1 MNLTTRLLGVL
12 AGASGM
18 AVLPGCCVPEP
29 ERGTSPVEQDAA
41 ECLRQGDAAM
51 TEGNELNASYW
62 YAVAVEK
69 GSAVAEVKRRV
80 AQRALGDATAE
91 PSPAV
96 IDNAICRAAC
106 AAAFTGRLAKVNDR
120 LLGRYAAMPRFS
132 IADAS
137 GLSAEER
144 HRLACELAVIG
155 NDVGIAYLNRRK
167 LIDLNDTRQGGV
179 VHHAAAAGEEQFVNW
194 IIGACGADAA
204 RPDDSGK
211 TPCDWIDEE
220 LRSGACSRRD
230 VLLRVRKRLESC
242 GDGSLAM

>member
-1 MNLTTRLLGVL
+1 MKRKMKLLGVFAVVL
-12 AGASGM
+12 GM
-18 AVLPGCCVPEP
+18 AVLPGCRVPEP
-29 ERGTSPVEQDAA
+29 EQGTSSVEQDAA

-51 TEGNELNASYW
+51 AEGNELNADYW
-62 YAVAVEK
+62 YAMAEEK
-69 GSAVAEVKRRV
+69 GSKIARIRRRV
-80 AQRALGDATAE
+80 AQRALGDAIAE

-137 GLSAEER
+137 GLSTEER

-211 TPCDWIDEE
+211 TPRDWIDEE
-220 LRSGACSRRD
+220 LVSGACSRRD

-242 GDGSLAM
+242 GDGFLAM